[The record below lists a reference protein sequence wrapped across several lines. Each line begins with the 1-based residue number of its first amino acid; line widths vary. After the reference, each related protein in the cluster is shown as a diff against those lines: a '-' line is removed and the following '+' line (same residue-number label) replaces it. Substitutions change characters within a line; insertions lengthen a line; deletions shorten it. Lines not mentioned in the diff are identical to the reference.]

1 MVEFF
6 ISALSNIFY
15 IFFAF
20 SLVIFIHEFGHYYI
34 GKKCGIGVREFSIGF
49 GPKLFGF
56 RDKSNVV
63 WKICILPFGGFV
75 KFEGDL
81 DPSSLS
87 SKNNNFSKNTNHFN
101 NASVISRALTVSAGP
116 VANFLLSIIIFTSI
130 ILVNGIASDK
140 PVIGNINNIPFQ
152 ELKLKTGD
160 LVLEINGKPINYFS
174 DIFVKYNE
182 INEDEDIVFLVK
194 RNEEIIKFL
203 VPNLFQPLIKSIEPL
218 SPASKAGLLPGDF
231 ILKVNENNI
240 LSFNELKKIVNASNG
255 ASIELDVYRNGTI
268 FKSILSPEKRPIE
281 NQDGSFSET
290 LRIGIIGGFALE
302 PQKITPNPLNAIQ
315 FGFLATYR
323 VISGSLRGLFEM
335 INGSI
340 SAKHV
345 SGPIGIAHAISDVS
359 KNGFISFLSLVGLI
373 STGIGIINLF
383 PLPILDGGHL
393 LLLLYEKVFSKKPS
407 PNFMQFFTFVGIF
420 LLLSLMIFATYND
433 LLRIIL

>member
-1 MVEFF
+1 MFDLF
-6 ISALSNIFY
+6 ISTASNIFY

-20 SLVIFIHEFGHYYI
+20 SLVIFVHEFGHYFI

-49 GPKLFGF
+49 GPKLLGF
-56 RDKSNVV
+56 KDKSGVI

-87 SKNNNFSKNTNHFN
+87 TTNDTFSKKSNHFN
-101 NASVISRALTVSAGP
+101 NASIIVRALTVSAGP
-116 VANFLLSIIIFTSI
+116 AANFLLSIFLFSSI
-130 ILVNGIASDK
+130 ILINGIASDEPK
-140 PVIGNINNIPFQ
+140 IGKINNIPFQ

-160 LVLEINGKPINYFS
+160 YVLEINNKQINNFS

-182 INEDEDIVFLVK
+182 ISVEKDIFFLVK
-194 RNEEIIKFL
+194 RNNEIMKLLI
-203 VPNLFQPLIKSIEPL
+203 PNLFQPLIKTIEPL
-218 SPASKAGLLPGDF
+218 SPASKAGLIPGDI
-231 ILKVNENNI
+231 ILKVNGIDVLN
-240 LSFNELKKIVNASNG
+240 FNELKKIVNISNG
-255 ASIELDVYRNGTI
+255 NELELDVYRDGTT
-268 FKSILSPEKRPIE
+268 FKSRLSPEKRPIE

-302 PQKITPNPLNAIQ
+302 PEKIRPNFMDAIK
-315 FGFLATYR
+315 FGFLATFR
-323 VISGSLRGLFEM
+323 VISGSLRGLYEM

-393 LLLLYEKVFSKKPS
+393 VLLLYEKVFSKKPS
-407 PNFMQFFTFVGIF
+407 PNFMQFFTFIGIF

>member
-1 MVEFF
+1 M
-6 ISALSNIFY
+6 
-15 IFFAF
+15 
-20 SLVIFIHEFGHYYI
+20 
-34 GKKCGIGVREFSIGF
+34 
-49 GPKLFGF
+49 
-56 RDKSNVV
+56 
-63 WKICILPFGGFV
+63 
-75 KFEGDL
+75 

-140 PVIGNINNIPFQ
+140 PIIGNINNIPFQ

-174 DIFVKYNE
+174 DIFIKYNE

-231 ILKVNENNI
+231 ILKVNGNNI
-240 LSFNELKKIVNASNG
+240 FSFNELKKIVNASNG

-407 PNFMQFFTFVGIF
+407 PNFMQFFTFIGIF

>member
-6 ISALSNIFY
+6 ISAVSNIFY

-49 GPKLFGF
+49 GPKLLGF
-56 RDKSNVV
+56 RDKSDVV

-87 SKNNNFSKNTNHFN
+87 SKNNNYSKDTNHFN

-140 PVIGNINNIPFQ
+140 PIIGNINNIPFQ

-174 DIFVKYNE
+174 DIFIKYNE

-231 ILKVNENNI
+231 ILKINGNNI
-240 LSFNELKKIVNASNG
+240 FSFNELKKIVNASNG

-407 PNFMQFFTFVGIF
+407 PNFMQFFTFVVIF

>member
-6 ISALSNIFY
+6 ISAVSNIFY

-87 SKNNNFSKNTNHFN
+87 SKNNNFSKNTNDFN

-140 PVIGNINNIPFQ
+140 PVIGNINNIPNQ

-231 ILKVNENNI
+231 ILKINGNNI
-240 LSFNELKKIVNASNG
+240 FSFNELKKIVNASNG

-383 PLPILDGGHL
+383 PFPILDGGHL
-393 LLLLYEKVFSKKPS
+393 LLLLYETVFSKKPS

-420 LLLSLMIFATYND
+420 LLLGLMIFATYND

>member
-6 ISALSNIFY
+6 ISAVSNIFY

-49 GPKLFGF
+49 GPKLLGF
-56 RDKSNVV
+56 RDKSDVV

-140 PVIGNINNIPFQ
+140 PIIGNINNIPFQ

-323 VISGSLRGLFEM
+323 VISGSIRGLFEM

-393 LLLLYEKVFSKKPS
+393 LLLLYEKVFSKNPS
-407 PNFMQFFTFVGIF
+407 PNFMQFFTFIGIF

>member
-6 ISALSNIFY
+6 ISAVSNIFY

-140 PVIGNINNIPFQ
+140 PIIGNINNIPF
-152 ELKLKTGD
+152 
-160 LVLEINGKPINYFS
+160 LEINGKPINYFS

-182 INEDEDIVFLVK
+182 INEDKDIVFLVK

-255 ASIELDVYRNGTI
+255 DSIELDVYRNGTI